1 MSTSAE
7 ALSRQVTARYLVLM
21 VLAITASVVT
31 VLAGLPRMSVL
42 AATAVVWLLLGV
54 STHTWPTIDIGVG
67 VSAERIVEGDRVNVE
82 VTAASQARVDWLE
95 MTIET
100 PSDLSPV
107 DGIDR
112 AVISLRPGEQM
123 GVRFPMEAPRWGV
136 ASPQRLRCTVRDRFG
151 LYVSRRVISL
161 DLPVRI
167 HPSDRSIDVMIASTR
182 TRARVGNHRAI
193 QRGDGCEYADLRP
206 WTPGDRWRD
215 INWRVSQRRNAPWVS
230 DRHPDR
236 ASDIILLIDSGQG
249 LGKGA
254 DSTLHVAVRA
264 AIALTDGHLGAHDRV
279 GLLDAGRQIRW
290 YRPRMG
296 RLQQRMLLD
305 ALLDTQAELGL
316 GARRAADL
324 PLGSIDSE
332 ATIIALTPLLDPAPV
347 SLVLDIA
354 AHGHDVA
361 LLWCQPDVDRIR
373 QPLGITAQLARRLW
387 DLERDLW
394 RRRIDQAGIP
404 VASWDGEDP
413 LGTIVGLLDRRR
425 TISRA
430 GGS

>member
-136 ASPQRLRCTVRDRFG
+136 ASPQRLRCTVRDQFG
-151 LYVSRRVISL
+151 LYVSRPPAPGLASETTGPSNVAMDANTPTFARG
-161 DLPVRI
+161 LPATAGATSTGASVK
-167 HPSDRSIDVMIASTR
+167 DVM
-182 TRARVGNHRAI
+182 
-193 QRGDGCEYADLRP
+193 RP
-206 WTPGDRWRD
+206 GSPIDTPTG
-215 INWRVSQRRNAPWVS
+215 P
-230 DRHPDR
+230 
-236 ASDIILLIDSGQG
+236 
-249 LGKGA
+249 
-254 DSTLHVAVRA
+254 
-264 AIALTDGHLGAHDRV
+264 
-279 GLLDAGRQIRW
+279 
-290 YRPRMG
+290 
-296 RLQQRMLLD
+296 
-305 ALLDTQAELGL
+305 
-316 GARRAADL
+316 
-324 PLGSIDSE
+324 
-332 ATIIALTPLLDPAPV
+332 AT
-347 SLVLDIA
+347 SS
-354 AHGHDVA
+354 
-361 LLWCQPDVDRIR
+361 C
-373 QPLGITAQLARRLW
+373 
-387 DLERDLW
+387 
-394 RRRIDQAGIP
+394 
-404 VASWDGEDP
+404 
-413 LGTIVGLLDRRR
+413 
-425 TISRA
+425 
-430 GGS
+430 